1 MKKIL
6 IAEHDADM
14 IRYLNLVAAR
24 FGFNAFVAETAAAA
38 EAALDQE
45 SFAFAIVSKSL
56 YGRDF
61 KKRLGRFADK
71 LGGSNVVVVCGD
83 DFEETARVST
93 AQGVRACLT
102 TPFEVVFIPDLLDEA
117 ATPAQGGTEPE
128 DAPEGASAPEED
140 DLP

>member
-24 FGFNAFVAETAAAA
+24 FGFNAVVAETAAAA

-71 LGGSNVVVVCGD
+71 LGGSNVGSSAA
-83 DFEETARVST
+83 TTLSRP
-93 AQGVRACLT
+93 QGVRCLT
-102 TPFEVVFIPDLLDEA
+102 TPRYSSSGLLDEA
-117 ATPAQGGTEPE
+117 ATRRRAG
-128 DAPEGASAPEED
+128 
-140 DLP
+140 LN